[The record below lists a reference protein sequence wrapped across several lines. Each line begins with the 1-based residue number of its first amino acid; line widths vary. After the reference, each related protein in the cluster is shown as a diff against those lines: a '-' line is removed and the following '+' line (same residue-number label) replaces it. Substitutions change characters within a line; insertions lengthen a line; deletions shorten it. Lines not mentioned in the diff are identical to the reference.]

1 MAGLWR
7 GVSKVARDD
16 PSTFLAAWLVTDVLV
31 QFLLAVFPDW
41 TLPGGRSG
49 PLIVALLGWAVS
61 LVLWARTRG
70 TALAPGLLR
79 WFLSSLLALWAF
91 VTVLANVRGE
101 PAGINALLAPILL
114 LMLFIKPPTGRSA
127 LRAADAFAW
136 AVVAAALVSLGLEVV
151 HLIPSWY
158 EVGVDWEAIRLADY
172 RAPLQVIALPSGERA
187 AYWVP
192 LVDVLG
198 LDGRWAG
205 PFVHP
210 NIAGPVGVFLLV
222 YGVTRT
228 GVRRVAFAG
237 VGALMLLLTA
247 SRSSW
252 GAALAGLG
260 VVAAVWW
267 LRRPSRLRAGWRAL
281 LVALPAMLFVF
292 VAIALNPGLT
302 GRSEVWPVF
311 ADLSRQAPLLGV
323 GKQGITDAI
332 ADGSLPSWA
341 THAHNVAF
349 DALVRYGILGCALV
363 LLVLVIATTMGVQ
376 AARAGRGAAGIA
388 IVTALVVGGLADTT
402 IQWGF
407 WVNTTYALILA
418 ALISASLPQRPASDP
433 TPVP

>member
-1 MAGLWR
+1 
-7 GVSKVARDD
+7 
-16 PSTFLAAWLVTDVLV
+16 
-31 QFLLAVFPDW
+31 
-41 TLPGGRSG
+41 
-49 PLIVALLGWAVS
+49 
-61 LVLWARTRG
+61 
-70 TALAPGLLR
+70 
-79 WFLSSLLALWAF
+79 
-91 VTVLANVRGE
+91 
-101 PAGINALLAPILL
+101 
-114 LMLFIKPPTGRSA
+114 
-127 LRAADAFAW
+127 
-136 AVVAAALVSLGLEVV
+136 
-151 HLIPSWY
+151 
-158 EVGVDWEAIRLADY
+158 
-172 RAPLQVIALPSGERA
+172 
-187 AYWVP
+187 
-192 LVDVLG
+192 
-198 LDGRWAG
+198 
-205 PFVHP
+205 
-210 NIAGPVGVFLLV
+210 
-222 YGVTRT
+222 
-228 GVRRVAFAG
+228 
-237 VGALMLLLTA
+237 
-247 SRSSW
+247 
-252 GAALAGLG
+252 
-260 VVAAVWW
+260 
-267 LRRPSRLRAGWRAL
+267 
-281 LVALPAMLFVF
+281 MLFVF